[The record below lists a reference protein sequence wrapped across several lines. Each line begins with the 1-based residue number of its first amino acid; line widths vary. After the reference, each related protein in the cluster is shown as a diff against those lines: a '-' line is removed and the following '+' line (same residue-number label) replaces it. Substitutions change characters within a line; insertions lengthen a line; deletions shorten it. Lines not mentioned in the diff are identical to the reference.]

1 MTMSNRSAKFVSA
14 IIASILAGTN
24 FAAVAQNTAKEES
37 AKETNAK
44 ETNAKTADT
53 CLSGP
58 KGPLPAGGHWYY
70 RVDRATKRNC
80 WYIGE
85 REGQISAR
93 RAEGFDRFSR
103 SAGARSTAS
112 GTAGYGQCRFAAAG
126 HQRPQVDRRCTGR
139 VYRPAG
145 ARRGFERTADHGC
158 RACRRNR
165 K

>member
-14 IIASILAGTN
+14 LVASILAGTN
-24 FAAVAQNTAKEES
+24 FAAMAQNTAKEDS

-58 KGPLPAGGHWYY
+58 KGALPAGGHWYY

-85 REGQISAR
+85 EKDKSAR
-93 RAEGFDRFSR
+93 IAPKD
-103 SAGARSTAS
+103 STAS
-112 GTAGYGQCRFAAAG
+112 AAAPACIT
-126 HQRPQVDRRCTGR
+126 RPCSWSTRPDIGR
-139 VYRPAG
+139 GCGMPPAKL
-145 ARRGFERTADHGC
+145 A
-158 RACRRNR
+158 AC
-165 K
+165 